1 MYSKVHKTSGA
12 TAIHTYLDTLYGDIP
27 PSADGME
34 FAPPDKSSY
43 FSDVEMPER
52 LWKWLLDIRL
62 LRHIPIAYLVPDIAL
77 LPPESIRFFHVNPT
91 WVDRVIDGVLS
102 ARQVGTVE
110 AVFRYSLL
118 NMTRDGLDGAL
129 KTMSG
134 GTWDPA
140 SGMTGM
146 LIRSELAAR
155 WPEMTVEAEAT
166 ADQKKQKL
174 FVFRQEPISKGLWIA
189 LIGGVPSTVKL
200 IEPPVGVRYG
210 VEPPDPQ
217 NDPKSDFQL
226 DLRTEE
232 GISNP
237 FGSPVTGTF
246 REGGTRRLNV
256 EALFHTRPLI
266 STPRDEQ
273 PRMVALHLEQRPY
286 MQVFTSSE
294 AESRGSVPLENFK
307 NADGTFKK
315 ILLRKGRGSMT
326 VAALEAR
333 QRTFNQMMKE
343 KS

>member
-62 LRHIPIAYLVPDIAL
+62 LRHVPIAYLVPDIAL

-118 NMTRDGLDGAL
+118 NMTRDGLDEAL

-140 SGMTGM
+140 MGMTGM
-146 LIRSELAAR
+146 LVRSELAAR

-189 LIGGVPSTVKL
+189 LIGGVPSAVRL
-200 IEPPVGVRYG
+200 IEPAVGVRYG
-210 VEPPDPQ
+210 VEPPTAGG
-217 NDPKSDFQL
+217 DFQL
-226 DLRTEE
+226 DKR
-232 GISNP
+232 SAN
-237 FGSPVTGTF
+237 GSDAKAKVTGTF
-246 REGGTRRLNV
+246 RDRSKRTLNV
-256 EALFHTRPLI
+256 DGLEPQLAFGFIEPSDKARL
-266 STPRDEQ
+266 
-273 PRMVALHLEQRPY
+273 VALHLEQRPY
-286 MQVFTSSE
+286 VQIFTSSE